1 MLHIIN
7 NIGITE
13 NIYNIKSIDIFN
25 IYSSID
31 YSKIINTINMP
42 RISVFCSKG
51 STGKTP
57 IAMNIVYDRDYNVAT
72 NEPYN
77 VIEDLVPDN
86 KMMVVGLNEE
96 FPELP
101 KEIDIVFDLA
111 GAISEDARSITS
123 AIKQSDLVIVPI
135 NNEFK
140 AIKAGLHSIAEVR
153 RYNSNILVVGTKLT
167 KQKTDI
173 FTKDWTES
181 RDFQFIKQAVSVI
194 DKDIPVLPLKMSTAF
209 DTIFE
214 SEKSIGQICKDD
226 PLLRH
231 SFKLVEE
238 QFQAIYSYIDKAA

>member
-1 MLHIIN
+1 
-7 NIGITE
+7 
-13 NIYNIKSIDIFN
+13 
-25 IYSSID
+25 
-31 YSKIINTINMP
+31 MP
-42 RISVFCSKG
+42 KISVFCSKG

-57 IAMNIVYDRDYNVAT
+57 ISMNIVYDRDYNIAT

-101 KEIDIVFDLA
+101 DDIDIVFDLA

-123 AIKQSDLVIVPI
+123 AIKQSHLVVVPI

-153 RYNSNILVVGTKLT
+153 KYNKNILVIGTKLA

-173 FTKDWTES
+173 FTSDWTS
-181 RDFQFIKQAVSVI
+181 SKDFQFIKQAVGVI
-194 DKDIPVLPLKMSTAF
+194 DKAIPVLPLKVSTAF
-209 DTIFE
+209 DSIFE
-214 SEKSIGQICKDD
+214 SEKSIHQICKSD

-231 SFKLVEE
+231 AFKVVDE
-238 QFQAIYSYIDKAA
+238 QFQAIYSHIDSAV

>member
-1 MLHIIN
+1 
-7 NIGITE
+7 
-13 NIYNIKSIDIFN
+13 
-25 IYSSID
+25 
-31 YSKIINTINMP
+31 MP
-42 RISVFCSKG
+42 KISVFCSKG

-57 IAMNIVYDRDYNVAT
+57 ISMNMVYGRGYNIAT

-101 KEIDIVFDLA
+101 PEIDIVFDLA

-140 AIKAGLHSIAEVR
+140 AVKAGLHSIAEVR
-153 RYNSNILVVGTKLT
+153 KYNQNILVVATKLV
-167 KQKTDI
+167 KQKGDFFTD
-173 FTKDWTES
+173 DWLLS
-181 RDFQFIKQAVSVI
+181 KDFQYVEEAVHSVI
-194 DKDIPVLPLKMSTAF
+194 DKEIKVLPLKASTAF
-209 DTIFE
+209 DSIFDA
-214 SEKSIGQICKDD
+214 EKSISQICLDD

-231 SFKLVEE
+231 AFKLVEK
-238 QFQAIYSYIDKAA
+238 QFNAIYSHIDMVA